1 MLFDLRSRGRRRT
14 VQAVYLGLAILM
26 GGGLV
31 LFGVGAGNGIGGILN
46 AFTGQG
52 SGGAQKQAVSAQE
65 QQALR
70 EIRQNPNDPQAWY
83 SLVQARWSQA
93 GSGSDY
99 DAATGTFTAA
109 GKHELSLTVEAW
121 QRYLQLTKQPDPNLA
136 ILAAR
141 AYAQLEKYGAAA
153 DAWEINAT
161 ANPTEP
167 KGFECLA
174 ASAYAAGQ
182 TRKGDLATTRAL
194 ALLPNGTVRTQT
206 QTELQQAKTSS
217 TTAKQVA
224 QQSC

>member
-14 VQAVYLGLAILM
+14 VQAVYLGLAVLM

-52 SGGAQKQAVSAQE
+52 SSGVQKQAVSSQE

-70 EIRQNPNDPQAWY
+70 ETRLNPNDPEAWS
-83 SLVQARWSQA
+83 SLVQARWAAA

-99 DAATGTFTAA
+99 NAATGTFTSA
-109 GKHELSLTVEAW
+109 GKQKLNLTVQAW
-121 QRYLQLTKQPDPNLA
+121 ERYLQLTNHPDPNLA

-141 AYAQLEKYGAAA
+141 AYAQLANYAGAAS
-153 DAWEINAT
+153 AWEINAT
-161 ANPTEP
+161 ANPTQP

-174 ASAYAAGQ
+174 ASGYAAGQ
-182 TRKGDLATTRAL
+182 TRKADLATAKAL
-194 ALLPNGTVRTQT
+194 SLLPKGTARTET
-206 QTELQQAKTSS
+206 QTELKQAKGSS
-217 TTAKQVA
+217 STAKQIA
-224 QQSC
+224 QVGC